1 MTPPKRGSRGES
13 AGVVGGWGDLAVAAV
28 LTVAAAAVL
37 LSAAPPPPLRW
48 GFGVPFLLVWPGY
61 AVVSALYPE
70 RPSEESTAASGTHFG
85 GRNSGGT
92 YSETASRAAALA
104 NPGWTARA
112 ALSLASSGVVV
123 ALVVIAANRVAAVR
137 TGPVVVGLLLVTL
150 AGLGVAAGRRLLVAP
165 EDRAAP
171 VGAMTGGVATVREGG
186 SGPAGG
192 PSGGPFTRGTGGGS
206 AATKRQ
212 TVALVVAA
220 ALLVVTVAVAGAVPP
235 QGEGFTEA
243 TLLAENESGDLVAT
257 DYPTTFVAGEGH
269 PLTVAI
275 ENNEH
280 RPVTYEVVV
289 LAQDVDA
296 DGSVTAQ
303 RQIDEF
309 DVDTD
314 HGERELVERQIAP
327 ETTGEGVR
335 LRFLIY
341 TDGADGADGEGSSA
355 ANGSDT
361 ADAEVD
367 PEDADQVLQLWI
379 DVVDERDE

>member
-1 MTPPKRGSRGES
+1 MIHPRRGSRDDSGG
-13 AGVVGGWGDLAVAAV
+13 AVGVWGDLAVAAV

-37 LSAAPPPPLRW
+37 LSAAPPLPLRW
-48 GFGVPFLLVWPGY
+48 ALGVPFLLVWPGY

-70 RPSEESTAASGTHFG
+70 RPRGERNSTAPARSGA
-85 GRNSGGT
+85 
-92 YSETASRAAALA
+92 ASRAEALV

-112 ALSLASSGVVV
+112 ALSLAASGVVV
-123 ALVVIAANRVAAVR
+123 ALVVVAANRVAAVR

-150 AGLGVAAGRRLLVAP
+150 AGIGVAAGRRLLVAP
-165 EDRAAP
+165 DDRAAP
-171 VGAMTGGVATVREGG
+171 VAAMAGGVATVRGGGGG
-186 SGPAGG
+186 SAGA
-192 PSGGPFTRGTGGGS
+192 PSGGPFGRGTGGGGTTS
-206 AATKRQ
+206 TKRQ

-235 QGEGFTEA
+235 QGEGFTES
-243 TLLAENESGDLVAT
+243 TLLAENESGDLAAT

-280 RPVTYEVVV
+280 RPVTYEVIV

-303 RQIDEF
+303 RQIEEF
-309 DVDTD
+309 EVDTV

-341 TDGADGADGEGSSA
+341 NGGADGGDGEDGSA
-355 ANGSDT
+355 ANETDS

-367 PEDADQVLQLWI
+367 PEAADQVLQLWV
-379 DVVDERDE
+379 DVVDEGDE

>member
-1 MTPPKRGSRGES
+1 MPPRRGSRDDSGG
-13 AGVVGGWGDLAVAAV
+13 AVGAWGDLALAAI

-37 LSAAPPPPLRW
+37 LSAAPPRPLRW
-48 GFGVPFLLVWPGY
+48 GLGVPFLLVWPGY

-70 RPSEESTAASGTHFG
+70 RPRREGTGASRTYSVGTH
-85 GRNSGGT
+85 SGGT
-92 YSETASRAAALA
+92 HSEASSRAAPLA
-104 NPGWTARA
+104 NPGWAARA
-112 ALSLASSGVVV
+112 ALSLAASGAVV
-123 ALVVIAANRVAAVR
+123 ALVVIASNRVAAVR
-137 TGPVVVGLLLVTL
+137 IGPVVVGLLLVTL
-150 AGLGVAAGRRLLVAP
+150 AGLGVAAGRRLAVDP
-165 EDRAAP
+165 DDRAAP
-171 VGAMTGGVATVREGG
+171 VAAMAGGVTTVRGG
-186 SGPAGG
+186 SGGSAGG
-192 PSGGPFTRGTGGGS
+192 ASGGPFGRGTGGGTTS
-206 AATKRQ
+206 TKRQ

-235 QGEGFTEA
+235 EGEGFTES

-289 LAQDVDA
+289 LAQDVDEN
-296 DGSVTAQ
+296 GSVTAQ

-309 DVDTD
+309 EIDTV
-314 HGERELVERQIAP
+314 HGERELVERQIVP
-327 ETTGEGVR
+327 ETTGEEVR
-335 LRFLIY
+335 LRFLIFNGG
-341 TDGADGADGEGSSA
+341 TDGGDGEAGSA
-355 ANGSDT
+355 ANESDS

-367 PEDADQVLQLWI
+367 PEDADQVLQLWV

>member
-1 MTPPKRGSRGES
+1 MIPPRRGSRSDSGG
-13 AGVVGGWGDLAVAAV
+13 AVGVWGDLAVAAV

-48 GFGVPFLLVWPGY
+48 ALGVPFLLVWPGY

-70 RPSEESTAASGTHFG
+70 RPRGEGTGAAGARPRSGSTARSDPAPG
-85 GRNSGGT
+85 
-92 YSETASRAAALA
+92 AATLA
-104 NPGWTARA
+104 NPGWAARA
-112 ALSLASSGVVV
+112 ALSLAASGAVV
-123 ALVVIAANRVAAVR
+123 ALVVVASSRVAAVR

-150 AGLGVAAGRRLLVAP
+150 AGLGVAAGRRLAVAS

-171 VGAMTGGVATVREGG
+171 VAAMAGGVATVRGG
-186 SGPAGG
+186 GG
-192 PSGGPFTRGTGGGS
+192 PSGGSGGGPFGRGTGGGGATS
-206 AATKRQ
+206 TKRQ

-235 QGEGFTEA
+235 EGEGFTESS
-243 TLLAENESGDLVAT
+243 LLAENESGDLVAT
-257 DYPTTFVAGEGH
+257 GYPTTFVAGEGH

-280 RPVTYEVVV
+280 RAVTYEVIV
-289 LAQDVDA
+289 LAQDVDP

-303 RQIDEF
+303 RQIDAFE
-309 DVDTD
+309 VDTV

-327 ETTGEGVR
+327 EATGEGVR

-341 TDGADGADGEGSSA
+341 NGGADGADGEDGSA
-355 ANGSDT
+355 AGEGDS

-379 DVVDERDE
+379 DIVDE